1 MMLRVVGRRV
11 HRVIGENSLKLTLS
25 RSIALVPSYSSAL
38 SSRGARFTPYSYQAV
53 SYLSTSGPDQNEK
66 KDEPQLKVNAYG
78 QLESNK
84 KSEKTKINLTV
95 VVNGLKSVG
104 NYVKDVVMNPR
115 ATWQS
120 IKHELAHYWLGS
132 KLLWS
137 EIIITKNILGRL
149 VEGHELTRRER
160 KQLVRTTIDMFRL
173 IPFAVFV
180 IVPFME
186 LLLPFCLKL
195 FPNMLPSTFEDSLKK
210 EETMKKELQM
220 RLAVAKFMQET
231 LQEIANRKA
240 DGASGAEKESG
251 AKEILDFIDKAQS
264 GQPLPAES
272 ILRIARLFK
281 DELTLD
287 NVARPQ
293 LVSMCTY
300 MGLQSYG
307 SDSLLRFLLRN
318 KIRKL
323 KEDDRRI
330 LWEGVDSLN
339 TLELREACA
348 ERGMRSLGLTHF
360 QLKHQLSEWLEL
372 STHKNVPIS
381 LLIMSRALTL
391 SHAHELPTAVVR
403 SSLSSLDSDTINEVV
418 LAAAKSSEE
427 DSPDIRKR
435 KLESLKFQ
443 QEKIDEERAK
453 KDKKEAAAAAAAAAV
468 VVESNAKAAT
478 AKLAEVVASGVE
490 ARVEE
495 SGKVAVSVP
504 ASDKPAVAAVKPQ
517 AATAAVAPEK
527 AAQSVAPEAPKAK
540 KELSLQEVQALV
552 DLARGSSLQREKSEL
567 NILQSTIEVLLAN
580 SPSRSPVASDA
591 TSPVPADSAGA
602 EPHADDVRLSR
613 SVDRMRSVL
622 NSMVKKLEVQIDSA
636 EKEVGD
642 KFNILDKDGDGQITA
657 HELREAIVQLMRKE
671 YSLQEADQMVDLL
684 DEDKDGKVSLVE
696 LLHYIEQRKERLEVE
711 ALQQKVEQQP
721 EEVVGSR
728 LVNEPSK

>member
-1 MMLRVVGRRV
+1 MLRVVGRRV

-25 RSIALVPSYSSAL
+25 RSIAVVPSYGSTL
-38 SSRGARFTPYSYQAV
+38 SSRVTRCTPYSYQAV
-53 SYLSTSGPDQNEK
+53 SYLSTSGPGPDQNEK

-78 QLESNK
+78 QLETSK

-95 VVNGLKSVG
+95 VANGLKAAG
-104 NYVKDVVMNPR
+104 NYVKDIVMNPR

-120 IKHELAHYWLGS
+120 IKHELQHYWLGS

-372 STHKNVPIS
+372 STHKNIPIS

-453 KDKKEAAAAAAAAAV
+453 KEAAAAAAAATV
-468 VVESNAKAAT
+468 VVESNVKAGT
-478 AKLAEVVASGVE
+478 AKVVEGVDAGVE

-495 SGKVAVSVP
+495 SGKVTVSVP
-504 ASDKPAVAAVKPQ
+504 ASDKPAVVVVKPQ
-517 AATAAVAPEK
+517 TVTASVPEK
-527 AAQSVAPEAPKAK
+527 AALTGAAPEAPKAK

-567 NILQSTIEVLLAN
+567 NILQSTIEVLLAG
-580 SPSRSPVASDA
+580 SPSRSPVAADS
-591 TSPVPADSAGA
+591 TSPVPTDSAGS
-602 EPHADDVRLSR
+602 EHHADDVRLSR

-684 DEDKDGKVSLVE
+684 DEDKDGKG
-696 LLHYIEQRKERLEVE
+696 KLEYGDWDFVF
-711 ALQQKVEQQP
+711 
-721 EEVVGSR
+721 S
-728 LVNEPSK
+728 